1 MELWPTPRAALAAS
15 LLLSAVPAAAAPV
28 RGTVPFADEGQ
39 GVTARHTTFWR
50 VQNGVLPLSPPL
62 HDLRAEAVVVLYPQG
77 PVTGAQVQAA
87 TEEAEKGPARVEIT
101 LQGRRAA
108 PAVVVV
114 PPGAEITLRNEDRV
128 AYALSA
134 RGLPP
139 QSVPASGKA
148 TFTAEKP
155 GEYLLRAEDPAHLTV
170 AVLVAERAFSG
181 RVDPSGTFA
190 FEAPE
195 GTYEARLF
203 WRGAFVA
210 RAPLQVAPKVGAE
223 LSFKGP
229 LPGPSGSTGPGPGQG
244 QGQGRAA
251 SRP

>member
-1 MELWPTPRAALAAS
+1 MWPTPRAVLAAS

-28 RGTVPFADEGQ
+28 RGTVAFADESQ
-39 GVTARHTTFWR
+39 GVTARHATFWR
-50 VQNGVLPLSPPL
+50 VPNGVLPLAPPL

-77 PVTGAQVQAA
+77 AVTGAQVAA
-87 TEEAEKGPARVEIT
+87 AEEKDQKGPARAEVV

-114 PPGAEITLRNEDRV
+114 APGTEITLRNEDRV
-128 AYALSA
+128 EYALSA
-134 RGLPP
+134 RGLSP
-139 QSVPASGKA
+139 QRVPASGKV
-148 TFTAEKP
+148 TFAAEKP
-155 GEYLLRAEDPAHLTV
+155 GEYVLRAEDPAHLTV

-181 RVDPSGTFA
+181 RVDPDGTFA

-195 GTYEARLF
+195 GDYEARLF

-229 LPGPSGSTGPGPGQG
+229 LPGP
-244 QGQGRAA
+244 AA
-251 SRP
+251 VRR